1 MYGAGS
7 CGTCSKNAK
16 QSEKHRM
23 QVVKRTAS
31 AEYMKRNG
39 HPGGGLNF
47 EMHEVYT
54 DLGFIV
60 IHSCPYLTVRWV
72 VNPRLV

>member
-1 MYGAGS
+1 MYGAGG
-7 CGTCSKNAK
+7 CGTGRKNAK

-31 AEYMKRNG
+31 AEYMKQNS
-39 HPGGGLNF
+39 HPGRSLNF
-47 EMHEVYT
+47 EMHKVYT

-60 IHSCPYLTVRWV
+60 IHSCHYLTVRWV
-72 VNPRLV
+72 VDPRLV